1 MYKLRY
7 LSYGYGKFDHLTTW
21 VEKKTFV
28 GRERGCKEAL
38 KYKKTW
44 TLYDEMMPNNWC
56 FKERKAGDFPGGP
69 VVKTVLPMQEVQVWS
84 LVKELRSMWY
94 SQRHKG
100 IKAKIWTQKVY
111 NVSSKT
117 FWGGAVME
125 IQILWAIHINMKYK
139 TFCHACSLCLT
150 ACQAVRGYLSIP
162 PCRLSTVLWAMQGG
176 RTLNCCLCLQGVS
189 NSR

>member
-28 GRERGCKEAL
+28 GRERGCKEDL

-69 VVKTVLPMQEVQVWS
+69 VVKTVLTMQEVQVWS
-84 LVKELRSMWY
+84 LVKELRSHMLH
-94 SQRHKG
+94 SA
-100 IKAKIWTQKVY
+100 AKIEKKKKERK
-111 NVSSKT
+111 NKKSK
-117 FWGGAVME
+117 
-125 IQILWAIHINMKYK
+125 I
-139 TFCHACSLCLT
+139 SL
-150 ACQAVRGYLSIP
+150 P
-162 PCRLSTVLWAMQGG
+162 
-176 RTLNCCLCLQGVS
+176 
-189 NSR
+189 